1 MNLFNKLQLKFLLIP
16 LIIVGSLLFVT
27 FATIFGIT
35 YTTTVDEVNKSL
47 EISAIPADGTPNTG
61 RFIYIKS
68 ETIDGNTVLTPYNV
82 GSYTEED
89 VNNIYAITQKHIE
102 GKFSYNGR
110 YYVYVTR
117 IPAEGPPDR
126 GMTTISDWTEQR
138 NTVMTLG
145 VTLLT
150 VFIISLV
157 IISGL
162 SYILAYSATRPVK
175 EAFDK
180 EKDLLANASHE
191 LKTPITVAKTNLDL
205 VLSDPY
211 STVKDNQKWLEGA
224 KYQIDRMNSL
234 ILQMLELS
242 RLERRDYHVEKTDVN
257 ISDLIEGILLSCEAG
272 CYENNVRFVSVIQP
286 DVSFRCNRVE
296 TEKLITI
303 LVDNAIKY
311 TPKGGEICVTLAK
324 TLKNISIKVTNTGEG
339 IPPEQVTKIFD
350 RFYKLDEA
358 HKEAGKSFGL
368 GLSIARL
375 ISNSMGG
382 DVTCFSEVGKYT
394 TFEIILP
401 LR

>member
-1 MNLFNKLQLKFLLIP
+1 MNLFNKLQMKYLLIP
-16 LIIVGSLLFVT
+16 LIIMGSLLLIT
-27 FATIFGIT
+27 FSTIFGIT
-35 YTTTVDEVNKSL
+35 YTTTTNEVEKTIATGHPKIVDSNVPTSGK
-47 EISAIPADGTPNTG
+47 
-61 RFIYIKS
+61 FIYIKS
-68 ETIDGNTVLTPYNV
+68 DNGTLSSTYDEDAVKEMYNIIDG
-82 GSYTEED
+82 EE
-89 VNNIYAITQKHIE
+89 N
-102 GKFSYNGR
+102 GKFSYDGR
-110 YYVYVTR
+110 YYAYTS
-117 IPAEGPPDR
+117 IHSEEDSSIILY
-126 GMTTISDWTEQR
+126 TILDWTEQR

-145 VTLLT
+145 VSLLT
-150 VFIISLV
+150 VFLISLV
-157 IISGL
+157 IIAGL
-162 SYILAYSATRPVK
+162 SYILAYSATQPVK
-175 EAFDK
+175 DAFDK
-180 EKDLLANASHE
+180 ERDLLANASHE

-211 STVKDNQKWLEGA
+211 STVRDNQKWLEGA

-242 RLERRDYHVEKTDVN
+242 RLERHDYIVEKTDVN

-272 CYENNVRFVSVIQP
+272 CYENNIRFVSSLQP
-286 DVSFRCNRVE
+286 DVFFRCNRVE

-339 IPPEQVTKIFD
+339 IPPEQIDRIFD

-368 GLSIARL
+368 GLSIAKL
-375 ISNSMGG
+375 ISKSMGG
-382 DVTCFSEVGKYT
+382 DVTCFSEVGRYT
-394 TFEIILP
+394 TFEITLP